1 MFDLTIELE
10 DRPGALAKMGRALGE
25 AGVSI
30 EGGGMWVVDGRGI
43 AHFLVHEGA
52 VARAALQRAG
62 IAVLAVR
69 PVLVLRLNQ
78 DVPGQLGALTARM
91 AEAGINIE
99 VQYSDH
105 AGQLIL
111 VVDDAQ
117 RGRSVAEAWTR
128 ERLSQ
133 NAAAR
138 LP

>member
-10 DRPGALAKMGRALGE
+10 DRPGALAEMGRALGE

-30 EGGGMWVVDGRGI
+30 QGGGMWVVHGRGI

-52 VARAALQRAG
+52 AARAALQRAG

-69 PVLVLRLNQ
+69 PVLVLRLSQ

-91 AEAGINIE
+91 AEAGVNIE
-99 VQYSDH
+99 AQYSDH

-117 RGRSVAEAWTR
+117 RGRSVAESWTR
-128 ERLSQ
+128 ERLS
-133 NAAAR
+133 A
-138 LP
+138 

>member
-10 DRPGALAKMGRALGE
+10 DRPGALAEMGRALGE
-25 AGVSI
+25 AGMSI

-52 VARAALQRAG
+52 AARAALQRAG

-69 PVLVLRLNQ
+69 PVLVLRLSQ

-91 AEAGINIE
+91 AEAGVNIE

-128 ERLSQ
+128 ERLS
-133 NAAAR
+133 A
-138 LP
+138 

>member
-10 DRPGALAKMGRALGE
+10 DRPGALAEMGRALGE
-25 AGVSI
+25 AGMSI

-52 VARAALQRAG
+52 AARAALQRAG

-69 PVLVLRLNQ
+69 PVLVLRLSQ
-78 DVPGQLGALTARM
+78 DVPGQLGAVTARM
-91 AEAGINIE
+91 AAAGVNVE

-128 ERLSQ
+128 ERLS
-133 NAAAR
+133 A
-138 LP
+138 